1 MYYNKFM
8 FDKSVFKQGIKDG
21 IPIALGY
28 FAVAFSLGI
37 VAASAGLT
45 PFQGFLTSAL
55 VNASAGENA
64 GFVAIKEQVPYFEM
78 ILITLVSNARY
89 ILMSA
94 SLSQHIKPGTP
105 FIHRIILGFYVTDEY
120 FALGIKDKYCNPY
133 YSYGAIAVAA
143 PAWAIGTALGI
154 VMGNILPIKI
164 VSALSVAL
172 YGMFLA
178 IIIPPAKKD
187 KAIAL
192 LIVISFLSSY
202 LLSRLTSL
210 SSSVIII
217 VLTIVLSLVAAIIK
231 PIKGDDDNA

>member
-1 MYYNKFM
+1 M

-37 VAASAGLT
+37 VAANAGLT

-64 GFVAIKEQVPYFEM
+64 GFVAIKEQIPYLEM
-78 ILITLVSNARY
+78 ALITLVSNARY

-94 SLSQHIKPGTP
+94 SLSQHIKPGTK
-105 FIHRIILGFYVTDEY
+105 FIHRILLGFYVTDEY
-120 FALGIKDKYCNPY
+120 FALGIKDKYLNPY
-133 YSYGAIAVAA
+133 YSYGAISIAA
-143 PAWAIGTALGI
+143 PAWAVGTALGI
-154 VMGNILPIKI
+154 IMGNILPIKI

-187 KAIAL
+187 KTIAC
-192 LIVISFLSSY
+192 LIVISFLASY
-202 LLSRLTSL
+202 LLSRLTDL

-217 VLTIVLSLVAAIIK
+217 VLTIAISGCAAIIR
-231 PIKGDDDNA
+231 PIKGDKENA

>member
-1 MYYNKFM
+1 M
-8 FDKSVFKQGIKDG
+8 FDKSVIKKGIKDG

-37 VAASAGLT
+37 VASNAGLT
-45 PFQGFLTSAL
+45 PFEGFITSAL

-64 GFVAIKEQVPYFEM
+64 GFLAIKEAVPYIEM
-78 ILITLVSNARY
+78 VLITIVANARY

-94 SLSQHIKPGTP
+94 SLSQHISPNTR
-105 FIHRIILGFYVTDEY
+105 FIHRILLGFYVTDEY
-120 FALGIKDKYCNPY
+120 FALGIKDEYLNPY
-133 YSYGAIAVAA
+133 YSYGAIIVAA

-154 VMGNILPIKI
+154 ILGNILPIKI

-187 KAIAL
+187 KTIAV
-192 LIVISFLSSY
+192 LIVLSFVFSY
-202 LLSRLTSL
+202 LLSRITNL

-217 VLTIVLSLVAAIIK
+217 VLTILIFHQALLLLF
-231 PIKGDDDNA
+231 

>member
-1 MYYNKFM
+1 M
-8 FDKSVFKQGIKDG
+8 FDKSVFKQGLQDG

-37 VAASAGLT
+37 VAAGAGLN

-64 GFVAIKEQVPYFEM
+64 GFVAIKEQVPYLEM

-94 SLSQHIKPGTP
+94 SLSQHIKPGTN

-120 FALGIKDKYCNPY
+120 FALGIKDKYLNPY
-133 YSYGAIAVAA
+133 YSYGAISIAA

-187 KAIAL
+187 RVIGV
-192 LIVISFLSSY
+192 LIVISFLTSY
-202 LLSRLTSL
+202 LLTRLTNL

-217 VLTIVLSLVAAIIK
+217 VLTIAISSIAAIIK
-231 PIKGDDDNA
+231 PIKGED

>member
-1 MYYNKFM
+1 M
-8 FDKSVFKQGIKDG
+8 FDKSVFKQGIKVG

-37 VAASAGLT
+37 VASNAGLT

-64 GFVAIKEQVPYFEM
+64 GFVAIKEQVPYLEM
-78 ILITLVSNARY
+78 IIITIVSNARY

-94 SLSQHIKPGTP
+94 SLSQHIMPGTP
-105 FIHRIILGFYVTDEY
+105 FIHRILLGFYMTDEY

-133 YSYGAIAVAA
+133 YSYGAIVVAA
-143 PAWAIGTALGI
+143 PAWAIGTMLGI
-154 VMGNILPIKI
+154 IVGNILPLKI

-187 KAIAL
+187 KVIAVF
-192 LIVISFLSSY
+192 IVISFISSY
-202 LLSRLTSL
+202 LLSRLTDL
-210 SSSVIII
+210 SNSVIII
-217 VLTIVLSLVAAIIK
+217 VLTILLSSIAAIVK
-231 PIKGDDDNA
+231 PIKEDGDNA

>member
-1 MYYNKFM
+1 M
-8 FDKSVFKQGIKDG
+8 FDKSVFKQGIKVG

-37 VAASAGLT
+37 VASNAGLT

-64 GFVAIKEQVPYFEM
+64 GFVAIKEQVPYLEM
-78 ILITLVSNARY
+78 IIITIVSNARY

-94 SLSQHIKPGTP
+94 SLSQHIMPGTP
-105 FIHRIILGFYVTDEY
+105 FIHRILLGFYMTDEY

-143 PAWAIGTALGI
+143 PAWAIGTMLGI
-154 VMGNILPIKI
+154 IVGNILPLKI

-187 KAIAL
+187 KVIAVF
-192 LIVISFLSSY
+192 IVISFISSY
-202 LLSRLTSL
+202 LLSRLTDL
-210 SSSVIII
+210 SNSVIII
-217 VLTIVLSLVAAIIK
+217 VLTILLSSIAAIVK
-231 PIKGDDDNA
+231 PIKEDGDNA

>member
-1 MYYNKFM
+1 M
-8 FDKSVFKQGIKDG
+8 FDKSVFKQGIKVG

-37 VAASAGLT
+37 VASNAGLT

-64 GFVAIKEQVPYFEM
+64 GFVAIKEQVPYLEM
-78 ILITLVSNARY
+78 IIITIVSNARY

-94 SLSQHIKPGTP
+94 SLSQHIMPETP
-105 FIHRIILGFYVTDEY
+105 FIHRILLGFYMTDEY

-133 YSYGAIAVAA
+133 YSYGAIVIAA
-143 PAWAIGTALGI
+143 PAWAIGTMLGI
-154 VMGNILPIKI
+154 IVGNILPLKI

-187 KAIAL
+187 KVIAVF
-192 LIVISFLSSY
+192 IVISFISSY
-202 LLSRLTSL
+202 LLSRLTDL
-210 SSSVIII
+210 SNSVIII
-217 VLTIVLSLVAAIIK
+217 VLTIVLSSIAAIVK
-231 PIKGDDDNA
+231 PIKEDGDNA

>member
-1 MYYNKFM
+1 MYYNSLM
-8 FDKSVFKQGIKDG
+8 FEKKVFKKGIQDG

-37 VAASAGLT
+37 VAANAGLT

-64 GFVAIKEQVPYFEM
+64 GFVAIKEQVPYLEM

-94 SLSQHIKPGTP
+94 SLSQHIKPGTN

-120 FALGIKDKYCNPY
+120 FALGIKDKYLNPY
-133 YSYGAIAVAA
+133 YSYGAISIAA

-154 VMGNILPIKI
+154 IMGNILPVKI

-187 KAIAL
+187 KVIGI
-192 LIVISFLSSY
+192 LIIISFLTSY

-210 SSSVIII
+210 SGSVIII
-217 VLTIVLSLVAAIIK
+217 VLTIAISSIAAIIK
-231 PIKGDDDNA
+231 PIKGDD